1 MQEFM
6 EKAKMEKIPREEY
19 EEWIRKSMPAD
30 LYETVTARYGE
41 FPGKTF
47 CTPDGKLALGMLRF
61 GNIVLMPQSI
71 SGEGEDTDKV
81 VHGVKMAPPH
91 PYIATYLWIRHKF
104 DADALIHFGT
114 HGSLEFTPWK
124 QVALSSYDW
133 PDVLIGEMPH
143 YYLYMM
149 NDMGEAQIAKRR
161 SYAALISHLTAPFM
175 YAGCCG
181 RRSCRNASSCRPCR
195 LRRPP

>member
-1 MQEFM
+1 M
-6 EKAKMEKIPREEY
+6 
-19 EEWIRKSMPAD
+19 
-30 LYETVTARYGE
+30 
-41 FPGKTF
+41 
-47 CTPDGKLALGMLRF
+47 GKLALGMLRF

-175 YAGCCG
+175 YADGYG
-181 RRSCRNASSCRPCR
+181 TIRELDRKIEMRALVEDARLKEEYGKSIIELAKKEKFDHELQFSPGFRRRQTQ
-195 LRRPP
+195 

>member
-1 MQEFM
+1 M
-6 EKAKMEKIPREEY
+6 
-19 EEWIRKSMPAD
+19 RKSMPAD

-47 CTPDGKLALGMLRF
+47 RTPDGKLALGMLRF

-114 HGSLEFTPWK
+114 A
-124 QVALSSYDW
+124 VLSS
-133 PDVLIGEMPH
+133 PRGSRSRSPATT
-143 YYLYMM
+143 
-149 NDMGEAQIAKRR
+149 GRTCSSAK
-161 SYAALISHLTAPFM
+161 
-175 YAGCCG
+175 
-181 RRSCRNASSCRPCR
+181 CRTTIFT
-195 LRRPP
+195 